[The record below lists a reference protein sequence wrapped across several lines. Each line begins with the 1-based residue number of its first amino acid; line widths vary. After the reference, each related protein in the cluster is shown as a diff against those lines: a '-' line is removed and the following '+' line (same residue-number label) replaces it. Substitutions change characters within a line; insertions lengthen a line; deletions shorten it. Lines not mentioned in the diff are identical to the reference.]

1 MVALWVLGKTLQPL
15 GWLPI
20 VAPRQKP
27 DSAAFLWEEAWKHFS
42 AAHQI
47 GCNDLLQNYLECLL
61 RIQMVVPT
69 TYLLSQSLGEN
80 VARDFFKFSG
90 EVMSSHFKVIIYC
103 FNSKIEFFKMIKGL
117 KILTIIM
124 CMNNILLKTHF

>member
-1 MVALWVLGKTLQPL
+1 
-15 GWLPI
+15 
-20 VAPRQKP
+20 
-27 DSAAFLWEEAWKHFS
+27 
-42 AAHQI
+42 
-47 GCNDLLQNYLECLL
+47 
-61 RIQMVVPT
+61 MVVPT

-124 CMNNILLKTHF
+124 CMNNILLKIHF